1 MRTFLSASVAA
12 ALLAVAVTPVTAAAQ
27 SQTATG
33 QKSKA
38 AKKVC
43 RWIEPRTGSMIK
55 ERICL
60 TAQDWKKVEELL
72 AE

>member
-1 MRTFLSASVAA
+1 MRTYLSASLAA
-12 ALLAVAVTPVTAAAQ
+12 ALLTVATTPAMAAAP
-27 SQTATG
+27 SRTE
-33 QKSKA
+33 QKSEA
-38 AKKVC
+38 AVKKVC